1 MARYNIYGIGGALVD
16 TEVEV
21 SDKFLVDA
29 RIDKGVMTLVDESR
43 QSELLQA
50 LSSADLILLK
60 KCGGSVCN
68 SVVAASSLGAKA
80 FFSGKVADDADGELY
95 VSDLKR
101 AGVDF
106 HRAGQDPGTTGK
118 CLVMVTEDAERT
130 MNTFLGASDTLSA
143 KEIDY
148 DALKDSEWFYVEGY
162 LVTDEARTKAIR
174 DAVEFAKEQ
183 GVKVAISL

>member
-1 MARYNIYGIGGALVD
+1 MTKYNIYGIGGALVD

-21 SDKFLVDA
+21 SDKFLADA

-43 QSELLQA
+43 QRELLDA
-50 LSSADLILLK
+50 LSAEERKLVK

-68 SVVAASSLGAKA
+68 SVVAASSLGSKA

-106 HRAGQDPGTTGK
+106 HSAGQDPGNTG
-118 CLVMVTEDAERT
+118 R
-130 MNTFLGASDTLSA
+130 
-143 KEIDY
+143 
-148 DALKDSEWFYVEGY
+148 
-162 LVTDEARTKAIR
+162 
-174 DAVEFAKEQ
+174 
-183 GVKVAISL
+183 